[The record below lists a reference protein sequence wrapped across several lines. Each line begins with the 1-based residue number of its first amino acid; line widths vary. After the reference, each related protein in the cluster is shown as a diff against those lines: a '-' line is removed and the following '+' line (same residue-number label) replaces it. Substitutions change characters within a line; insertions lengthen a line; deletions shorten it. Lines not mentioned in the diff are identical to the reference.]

1 MKSIQRRLLLLLLI
15 FIILPY
21 FLSVFII
28 YGYTKNSV
36 EQHELEN
43 SREQIAKNSRE
54 LEQYVDEMVNLPYIL
69 YRDPELF
76 RIFTDDLD
84 NSSYLEKSLENYYL
98 MRDEMRQ
105 VRFYMDQQQESF
117 TVYNAMVSARKA
129 NPDFLEQE
137 GIRQLDQS
145 NEKYVIEPPH
155 QIENYNDA
163 ATVPESDDT
172 MVITFHHKVTDVLS
186 NEFLGII
193 TMDVDLDA
201 FAQIGN
207 SLTQFNNESIL
218 IVNENNQVMYA
229 NDSQLIGKPVPSD
242 IEKQMNSTDGGSD
255 EDILLS
261 STLSG
266 PLEDW
271 KLVKIT
277 PSEVL
282 FQDVRRTAYTSIF
295 VGLGVGV
302 LGLIMISMITY
313 RITDPI
319 KRLTN
324 KVQTIEGG
332 NMTPPFDENRQDEIG
347 YLEKHMKD
355 MMDRIN
361 SHIDR
366 EYKLEIEN
374 KENQFRALKSQVN
387 PHFLFNALQSIGAVA
402 IRSKAPDVYQL
413 ITSLSRMMRYSIQAN
428 EWVFVRDEVNYVEAY
443 LILQMERFRNQV
455 NYSIDISESIL
466 SKKIPSMILQP
477 LVENFFKHSYEE
489 GFHEANLQIYG
500 EIQQGSII
508 LVVENDGP
516 SLTDNELYNLRD
528 NIYTPRH
535 EEHNDHIGLKNIH
548 ERLALNYGEKAGLTV
563 DTSGGNGF
571 LVKLVI
577 PMEARLTQQP
587 S

>member
-1 MKSIQRRLLLLLLI
+1 MLLI

>member
-1 MKSIQRRLLLLLLI
+1 MKSIQRRLLLMLLV
-15 FIILPY
+15 FILLPY
-21 FLSVFII
+21 FLSIFII

-36 EQHELEN
+36 EHHELEN
-43 SREQIAKNSRE
+43 SREQIDKNSKE
-54 LEQYVDEMVNLPYIL
+54 LEQYVDEIVNLPYIL
-69 YRDPELF
+69 YRDPDLF
-76 RIFTDDLD
+76 RIFTNDTDD
-84 NSSYLEKSLENYYL
+84 SSYLEKSLENYYL

-129 NPDFLEQE
+129 NPELLEQE
-137 GIRQLDQS
+137 GIRQLDQTS
-145 NEKYVIEPPH
+145 EKYVIEPPH
-155 QIENYNDA
+155 EIENYNDA
-163 ATVPESDDT
+163 AIVPESDDT
-172 MVITFHHKVTDVLS
+172 MVMTFHHKVTDVLS

-193 TMDVDLDA
+193 SMDVDLDGL
-201 FAQIGN
+201 AQIGN
-207 SLTQFNNESIL
+207 SLTQYTNESVL
-218 IVNENNQVMYA
+218 IVNEENQVMYA
-229 NDSQLIGKPVPSD
+229 NDSHLLGKPLPSN
-242 IEKQMNSTDGGSD
+242 IEEQMNSTDGGAG

-266 PLEDW
+266 TLKDW
-271 KLVKIT
+271 KIVKIT
-277 PSEVL
+277 PSEIL
-282 FQDVRRTAYTSIF
+282 FQDVRRTAYTNIF

-302 LGLIMISMITY
+302 LGLIMISLISY

-324 KVQTIEGG
+324 KVQTIEAG
-332 NMTPPFDENRQDEIG
+332 NMTSPFEESRQDEIG

-413 ITSLSRMMRYSIQAN
+413 VTSLSKMMRYSIQAN
-428 EWVFVRDEVNYVEAY
+428 EWVLVRDEVNYIEAY
-443 LILQMERFRNQV
+443 LTLQMERFRNQV
-455 NYSIDISESIL
+455 NYSIDISECIL

-489 GFHEANLQIYG
+489 GFHDAHLGIYG
-500 EIQQGSII
+500 EIQQGCII
-508 LVVENDGP
+508 LSVKNNGP
-516 SLTDNELYNLRD
+516 SLSDHDLYNLRE
-528 NIYTPRH
+528 NIYKPQY
-535 EEHNDHIGLKNIH
+535 EEHNEHIGLKNIH
-548 ERLALNYGEKAGLTV
+548 ERLVLNYGEEAGLTV
-563 DTSGGNGF
+563 GTNGGNGF
-571 LVKLVI
+571 LVELVI
-577 PMEARLTQQP
+577 PMEGRLTQQP